1 MNGKTLTAEQCSKLS
16 LYILMTTKTR
26 EGEAEAWEKLAEE
39 KKEDGSPKYIHA
51 ADNAQFWRE
60 LDADLRKIL
69 RDLEGCEHVVT
80 EPWAKDIIS
89 YRCFAPGRCKGRVVG
104 VKRFDPYIP
113 AWCPKLERSREN
125 G

>member
-1 MNGKTLTAEQCSKLS
+1 MLQTLP
-16 LYILMTTKTR
+16 LYPYDDTR

-69 RDLEGCEHVVT
+69 RDLEG
-80 EPWAKDIIS
+80 
-89 YRCFAPGRCKGRVVG
+89 
-104 VKRFDPYIP
+104 
-113 AWCPKLERSREN
+113 
-125 G
+125 

>member
-69 RDLEGCEHVVT
+69 GIWRREHEQLPEYHG
-80 EPWAKDIIS
+80 EPGGACGVPRL
-89 YRCFAPGRCKGRVVG
+89 YPG
-104 VKRFDPYIP
+104 D
-113 AWCPKLERSREN
+113 
-125 G
+125 

>member
-51 ADNAQFWRE
+51 ADNAQFC
-60 LDADLRKIL
+60 L
-69 RDLEGCEHVVT
+69 
-80 EPWAKDIIS
+80 
-89 YRCFAPGRCKGRVVG
+89 
-104 VKRFDPYIP
+104 
-113 AWCPKLERSREN
+113 
-125 G
+125 